1 MPIAPKC
8 PGCGAQLSAPA
19 QAGRARCEFCGTEVA
34 VPQHG
39 PPVAYPPAEVPA
51 GPPPPPPPPGMFHA
65 PPSLPSSPLLGRR
78 RRVRPWMVVLIVLGS
93 LIVAGGFGFFIWYM
107 CWSRV
112 DGTVTH
118 RGGTLGDWTASFDGC
133 RSGDAFGSGFFGA
146 DFVSESPRVH
156 LQLQGS
162 GSRDALLLV
171 AGPDNPDDEGLELR
185 QKDCAV
191 FDVLVE
197 AGGAEV
203 NGVDSVEGRL
213 KVDCPT
219 PDGGRLQA
227 DLVFKAC
234 H

>member
-1 MPIAPKC
+1 MPVAPRC

-19 QAGRARCEFCGTEVA
+19 PAGRSRCEFCGTEVA
-34 VPQHG
+34 VPQYG
-39 PPVAYPPAEVPA
+39 PPVAYPPGMPA
-51 GPPPPPPPPGMFHA
+51 PAPPPGMLHA

-78 RRVRPWMVVLIVLGS
+78 RRVRPWMVALIAAGVLAFGGALGY
-93 LIVAGGFGFFIWYM
+93 FIWYM

-112 DGTVTH
+112 EGTVTH
-118 RGGTLGDWTASFDGC
+118 RGGVLGDWTASFDGC

-156 LQLQGS
+156 LQLQGG
-162 GSRDALLLV
+162 GSRDAVLLV
-171 AGPDNPDDEGLELR
+171 AGPAMSEDEALELR
-185 QKDCAV
+185 KKDCSV
-191 FDVLVE
+191 FDVFVE

-203 NGVDSVEGRL
+203 NGVDTVQGRL

-219 PDGGRLQA
+219 PGDGRLQA
-227 DLVFKAC
+227 DLAFRAC

>member
-1 MPIAPKC
+1 MPVAPRC
-8 PGCGAQLSAPA
+8 PGCGAQLSAPSP
-19 QAGRARCEFCGTEVA
+19 AGRSRCEFCGTEVA
-34 VPQHG
+34 VPQYG
-39 PPVAYPPAEVPA
+39 PPVAYPPARPA
-51 GPPPPPPPPGMFHA
+51 PAPPPGMLQA
-65 PPSLPSSPLLGRR
+65 PPSLPSSPLFGRR
-78 RRVRPWMVVLIVLGS
+78 RRVKPGMIALILVGVL
-93 LIVAGGFGFFIWYM
+93 AFGGALAYFIWYM

-112 DGTVTH
+112 DGAVTH
-118 RGGTLGDWTASFDGC
+118 RSGVMGDWTVSFDGC

-162 GSRDALLLV
+162 GSRDAVLLV
-171 AGPDNPDDEGLELR
+171 AGPGRSEDEALELR

-203 NGVDSVEGRL
+203 NGVDSVQGRL

-219 PDGGRLQA
+219 PGGGRLQA
-227 DLVFKAC
+227 DLAFRAC